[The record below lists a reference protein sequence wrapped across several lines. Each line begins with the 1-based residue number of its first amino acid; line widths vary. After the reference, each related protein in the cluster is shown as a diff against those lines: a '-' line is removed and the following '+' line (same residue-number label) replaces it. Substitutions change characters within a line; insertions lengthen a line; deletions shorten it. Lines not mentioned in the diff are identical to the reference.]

1 MATNTVCGVLVCSD
15 GTNIP
20 LKAEIGEGGSNTS
33 LTTDTTYTVSAQEI
47 GDYGMGKTIVR
58 GLVTFDNGGAFAYV
72 LRQGLVA
79 CLVPIGLKGITS
91 DTPALCAP
99 FTLQAGDKLIVQNN
113 TAADREGALSVY
125 TAQGVSRIFSV
136 TASGAATNE
145 LVDIQTSNSIGD
157 TLQGQ
162 TIVKAF
168 FTSID
173 GAKIETPG
181 AVVVDALGNVVGS
194 VSATDPAKFQ
204 AGFNDCRIP
213 VNLNFKAQYLTNA

>member
-1 MATNTVCGVLVCSD
+1 MATNTVNGILVCSD

-20 LKAEIGEGGSNTS
+20 LKAELAEGTESD
-33 LTTDTTYTVSAQEI
+33 LTTDTTYTVSAQNI
-47 GDYGMGKTIVR
+47 GDYGMGKTITS
-58 GLVTFDNGGAFAYV
+58 GLVTCDNGVAYAYI

-79 CLVPIGLKGITS
+79 AIVPAACKGIS
-91 DTPALCAP
+91 SPTPALCAP
-99 FTLQAGDKLIVQNN
+99 FTLQAGDKLRCMNN
-113 TAADREGALSVY
+113 TAADREGALCYY
-125 TAQGVSRIFSV
+125 TAQGVSRIAVV
-136 TASGAATNE
+136 TPSGGATNE
-145 LVDIQTSNSIGD
+145 LVDLQTSNSIGD
-157 TLQGQ
+157 TVQGQ

-168 FTSID
+168 FTSVD

-194 VSATDPAKFQ
+194 VSASDPSKFQ